1 MQERA
6 LKTRNKILETSI
18 EEFASKG
25 FHGTRV
31 DEIASKAGV
40 NKQRIYAY
48 FQSKEVLFAAVLKN
62 CYDKI
67 IFVEE
72 PLKDLKE
79 EDIPYLGETI
89 LKLYVKFHESHPE
102 FWRLLTWAN
111 LSEEVNLEE
120 IASLRSASMVHIKK
134 LYTKGQSLKHF
145 KKEVSFDT
153 FIYTMTALSYFMFSN
168 RNTMAKMFELD
179 LDDDVFQNRLI
190 SETLKMIDMP
200 EKNKGR

>member
-134 LYTKGQSLKHF
+134 LYMKGQNLKHF

-179 LDDDVFQNRLI
+179 LEDDVFQNRLI
-190 SETLKMIDMP
+190 SEALKMIDMP